1 MASEVDIPDATAI
14 TPWLYVGS
22 QECVALERRELLIEK
37 GVTHVVSVQRVPP
50 PWLVGKAGTLPPL
63 PFEYLHIKVED
74 TLTANIA
81 SHFATIDAFLAS
93 AKAASGRAI
102 VHCAFGQS
110 RSVTAAVAH
119 LLLSEKRSLGEA
131 LEAVRSRRPKAC
143 PNKSF
148 LAALVRLELE
158 LFENTPSDL
167 RHFPSLP
174 KHWAF
179 VEWPCPLRQNTRFV
193 SCHGRVMRVRRV
205 SQRPNVSVVS
215 GFLKPDETDEIVRT
229 AAPDL
234 HPSLVVRHDV
244 KDVLLSDA
252 KDAED
257 AEDEGA
263 SSTRDVHLDGVRR
276 ELRDEP
282 KTKTPPGEISAG
294 RTSWN
299 CRVSATHPAVRGA
312 IQRAAYLSKVFP
324 SHAEPAQ
331 VVRYL
336 PGQKYNKHHDYF
348 DRAAPSFYAKTKN
361 GGQRLTTVLAY
372 LREPDRGGRTSF
384 PRLNTGFDPKKGDAL
399 LWWNLTED
407 GREDVMTLHAGEP
420 VLAGEKW
427 ALNLWLRER
436 PNRAETEENRKTEN
450 AETF

>member
-1 MASEVDIPDATAI
+1 MAPEVDIPDATAI
-14 TPWLYVGS
+14 TPWLYVGA
-22 QECVALERRELLIEK
+22 QDCIALERRELLIEK
-37 GVTHVVSVQRVPP
+37 GVTHVVSVQKVPP

-63 PFEYLHIKVED
+63 PFEYLHVKVED

-81 SHFATIDAFLAS
+81 SHFENIDAFLAS
-93 AKAASGRAI
+93 AKAASGRAV

-119 LLLSEKRSLGEA
+119 LMISEKRSLGEA

-167 RHFPSLP
+167 RRFPSLP
-174 KHWAF
+174 KQWAF

-193 SCHGRVMRVRRV
+193 SCHGRVMRVRNV
-205 SQRPNVSVVS
+205 SKRPNVSVVA
-215 GFLKPDETDEIVRT
+215 GFLTPEETDAIVRT

-234 HPSLVVRHDV
+234 HPSLVVQHDV
-244 KDVLLSDA
+244 PRGADDDEEKNA
-252 KDAED
+252 ARDAEH
-257 AEDEGA
+257 AERDVTARDDEGDA
-263 SSTRDVHLDGVRR
+263 RTPSTSKKKR
-276 ELRDEP
+276 E
-282 KTKTPPGEISAG
+282 GEVSAG

-299 CRVSATHPAVRGA
+299 CRISATHPAVRGA
-312 IQRAAYLSKVFP
+312 IQRAAYLSKVLP

-336 PGQKYNKHHDYF
+336 PGQKYDKHHDFF
-348 DRAAPSFYAKTKN
+348 DRAAPSFAEKTRV

-372 LREPDRGGRTSF
+372 LREPDSGGRTSF
-384 PRLNTGFDPKKGDAL
+384 PSLHVGFDPRKGDAL
-399 LWWNLTED
+399 LWWNLTKD

-420 VLAGEKW
+420 VCAGEKW

-436 PNRAETEENRKTEN
+436 PNRRRE
-450 AETF
+450 

>member
-14 TPWLYVGS
+14 TPWLYVGA
-22 QECVALERRELLIEK
+22 QECVALERRELLMEK
-37 GVTHVVSVQRVPP
+37 GVTHVVSVQKVPQ

-81 SHFATIDAFLAS
+81 SHFETIDAFLAS

-110 RSVTAAVAH
+110 RSVTALVSH
-119 LLLSEKRSLGEA
+119 LMLSEKRSLGEA
-131 LEAVRSRRPKAC
+131 LECVRSKRPKAC

-148 LAALVRLELE
+148 LAALVRLELK
-158 LFENTPSDL
+158 LFENAPSDL
-167 RHFPSLP
+167 RRFPSLP

-193 SCHGRVMRVRRV
+193 SCHGRVMRVRNV
-205 SQRPNVSVVS
+205 SKRPNVSVVT
-215 GFLKPDETDEIVRT
+215 GFLTPEETDAIVRT

-234 HPSLVVRHDV
+234 HPSLVVRHGV
-244 KDVLLSDA
+244 SRGVAEGEKTS
-252 KDAED
+252 KDAEGARED
-257 AEDEGA
+257 ATARDAEGA
-263 SSTRDVHLDGVRR
+263 SNK
-276 ELRDEP
+276 
-282 KTKTPPGEISAG
+282 KTKPEGEVSAG

-312 IQRAAYLSKVFP
+312 IQRAAYLSKVLP

-336 PGQKYNKHHDYF
+336 PGQKYNEHHDFF
-348 DRAAPSFYAKTKN
+348 DRAAPSFAAKTRF

-372 LREPDRGGRTSF
+372 LREPDSGGRTSF
-384 PRLNTGFDPKKGDAL
+384 PSLRVGFDPRKGDAL
-399 LWWNLTED
+399 LWSNLKED

-420 VLAGEKW
+420 VVSGEKW

-436 PNRAETEENRKTEN
+436 PNRAETAGKTETKPKTKTT
-450 AETF
+450 ETFAR